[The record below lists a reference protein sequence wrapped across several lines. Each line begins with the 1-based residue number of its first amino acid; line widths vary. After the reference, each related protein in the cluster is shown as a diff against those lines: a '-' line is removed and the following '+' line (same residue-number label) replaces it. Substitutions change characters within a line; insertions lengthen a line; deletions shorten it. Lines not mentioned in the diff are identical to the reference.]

1 MTTYQNN
8 AAGRR
13 LKLDEITLGQTY
25 RGTMIETVLAKRS
38 GGYYTGYVRKATGR
52 ICEVEFRVDLVQ
64 GETLWGNWIEV
75 CGKRRTIRASFSV
88 QLLGQVQLA
97 AS

>member
-8 AAGRR
+8 VAGRR
-13 LKLDEITLGQTY
+13 LKLDEITLGKTY
-25 RGTMIETVLAKRS
+25 RGTMAETVLAKRA
-38 GGYYTGYVRKATGR
+38 GGYYTGYIRKATGR
-52 ICEVEFRVDLVQ
+52 ICEVEFRVDQVQ

-88 QLLGQVQLA
+88 QLLGEVQLA
-97 AS
+97 TG